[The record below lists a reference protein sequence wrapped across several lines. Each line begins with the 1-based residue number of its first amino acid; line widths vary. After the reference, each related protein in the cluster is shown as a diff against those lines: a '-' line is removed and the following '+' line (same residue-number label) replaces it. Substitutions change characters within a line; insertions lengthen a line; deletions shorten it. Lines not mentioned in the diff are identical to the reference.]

1 MIIIIIIIIILFY
14 LWRRRAPQLLLP
26 DSSSSPPLSLSP
38 SVSAGRSWNPPAR
51 PEREQGGKGGDG
63 GDQRPRDHARA
74 VTAAA
79 SRAPSPRSTSNNPA
93 ARGSGTLVR
102 RRPPGPGACAG
113 ARRARSPGQ
122 VCGAPRGARWGVRHP
137 VSSLPSGATARAH
150 AREALWVV
158 FCFVFFASLSFPLHL
173 VSFHHPPTP
182 TDPD

>member
-1 MIIIIIIIIILFY
+1 MLYHGQGGRGGSHCMWGLHWRKAEVIRRLGFLMIIIIIIIIILFY

-122 VCGAPRGARWGVRHP
+122 V
-137 VSSLPSGATARAH
+137 
-150 AREALWVV
+150 
-158 FCFVFFASLSFPLHL
+158 
-173 VSFHHPPTP
+173 
-182 TDPD
+182 

>member
-1 MIIIIIIIIILFY
+1 MWGLHWRKAEVIRRLGFLMIIIIIIIIILFY

-102 RRPPGPGACAG
+102 RRPPGLEPA
-113 ARRARSPGQ
+113 RARGAL
-122 VCGAPRGARWGVRHP
+122 APRAKSEGPREVRGGESGTHP
-137 VSSLPSGATARAH
+137 
-150 AREALWVV
+150 AL
-158 FCFVFFASLSFPLHL
+158 C
-173 VSFHHPPTP
+173 
-182 TDPD
+182 